1 MPVVFFKDVSFSE
14 IESLVE
20 YIYTGEVEV
29 AGSSLQSFLSLA
41 DSLGVSGFTHRTDK
55 TPTKRKLEWGTDGIR
70 PMMAAA
76 GDEARTTV
84 GGGCDSSGGMPPP
97 PPLTTDPWTPSKS
110 KSEPASLLDT
120 VLQGSNTKKRKLQT
134 QSLTEEVE
142 NIDPNLL
149 NLRRPAAA
157 ENRSDDR
164 RRSACSRIIG
174 GGLSQRASSFLRAP
188 PSPRSPHHPPS
199 PSPLLH
205 PHHPPSPM
213 LHANH
218 RLQRTDSNATVRI
231 KPSPQKDRPSHHAP
245 SSSCPVPPSPNN
257 SSTSAKQLSTTTTT
271 GGASNPSNFSFDS
284 HFLDPDELAAKGATL
299 LHHLAVWMIQQRKD
313 SQNQHLYQG

>member
-149 NLRRPAAA
+149 NLRRPAA

-199 PSPLLH
+199 PLLH
-205 PHHPPSPM
+205 PQHPTSPL

-271 GGASNPSNFSFDS
+271 TGGASNPSNFSFDS